1 MAAPETPRL
10 LDSPS
15 DIRKEIDRKLVDD
28 GISDQCP
35 EEEKLLYVWR
45 LYQHTETDLQR
56 AIENEEK
63 LKLAQTAEMQ
73 EVENYVEHI
82 RHLSDEREA
91 LIQELETE
99 NDQLKSEIDSLK
111 QDQNAAALRDET
123 TEMLVQQG
131 LDEIANVSTSEQI
144 AFLLVERA
152 RLLDELEAEQNR
164 TMTPSVNSTMTET
177 TCPQTPGLS
186 TPGIN
191 TPGPSED
198 GRMSAVEF
206 EQTLERE
213 RTQFEEELNQSR
225 ESIKKMK
232 ERLKREH
239 EEEINALMEENNK
252 LEDDYE
258 EAKAKLYKHK
268 LLHEKEME
276 ELDKEVKKL
285 REDLQTL
292 QKEKEKSD
300 SDSRSSTPANVFS
313 GRPPS
318 PARSP
323 NDLAIRNIIQ
333 EKTKI
338 ESELVQIKS
347 QHRSTQNEN
356 TELKSKVESLS
367 EELEKLQISIQ
378 QLQMKNKSL
387 RSELEEA
394 ENQLE
399 EAETASE
406 EVTKDRDE
414 MKLRLG
420 SLEKEVKNLRADAQK
435 THSLQDSVRILNQE
449 KCDLTNELDTVKREL
464 DEAQS
469 EKEQLANQKLA
480 LSKEEIRLTEEL
492 QAMKSE
498 LDTYKCS
505 HEELTDQKNE
515 LNRTLTLLD
524 KTNSELETLR
534 SEKFELNCRSENLS
548 KENKDLLN
556 QVESLQGEL
565 ERLRSDGQEMSKQQ
579 IIINHMRD
587 QVQKLTKEI
596 SDLKNSLQEKE
607 KAEKDL
613 NKTIEVQE
621 AEISR
626 LKSDIDNLKH
636 VHEKE
641 RVDIQEE
648 HANEIEDLKMKLQ
661 LTLQELSRSKQM
673 LDDERSQ
680 CSEVEVKAHDL
691 EVLLEEM
698 QKTNSAYEKKL
709 DEVSHLEKRV
719 KDLEKLVSEKCDIE
733 DQLEDKNREI
743 SDLEQEIEEFESIK
757 LELEDTRES
766 LDKEKVIRSKLEA
779 TVRDLE
785 QILDD
790 QRTDHESIQ
799 QQFTNKQDIGILI
812 KEKVQSLESQVRGLQ
827 DDLFAAQEELQVT
840 MEKHEQM
847 FLYRMLRI
855 NLREYILDRIGKEL
869 EEARAAHIEIQER
882 IESEKQRQ
890 TLQSSP
896 EVNGATQRIEVQKV
910 ENLEKQIETMKTRLT
925 ETQNQLD
932 KATQEKSTSEKE
944 IKILR
949 DSLKQKEG
957 DMKEIEALRQE
968 LSQARREVEHLQLST
983 KYDGEERQKHVDRI
997 RSLEEL
1003 SKQLELDN
1011 RELAT
1016 KLQESIQQISH
1027 VEDQIKRER
1036 QRNTDKQYMN
1046 HRHVSQIEADL
1057 DEATSQV
1064 RQLKDD
1070 LQKKQTYIMKLEA
1083 DAIGNAAKYEST
1095 ISRLESELN
1104 ETKQFHK
1111 KELEAVTER
1120 LETTCKDNKELRNQI
1135 REKDQEYQSSFQDV
1149 NRYRGTADRLESQI
1163 QTEIKIRTDLENRN
1177 AALDKEISKA
1187 QTERNVWSQVRS
1199 LMEKNASLE
1208 AAKRSLEDELERKN
1222 SSSKFA
1228 ETTLSQASANH
1239 EAVLKSVQ
1247 SKADSA
1253 EKKVV
1258 WSGHKSPVQRRE
1270 TKAKPFI
1277 LKAEKLQHDLETVT
1291 FKLKTVEQQLS
1302 QAEEL
1307 KNELQDKKE
1316 KVAALRNQLEAEKL
1330 QRTLLDQTVS
1340 ELKHQVSLLKS
1351 RESKVIDQ
1359 NRELQHTMIDME
1371 TKLDD
1376 MQERNQTALDMDA
1389 LTWDEEENN
1398 EQKRY
1403 TEVGKRG
1410 LLDQIHKLQ
1419 KEVKDLQ
1426 YELLTVN
1433 ERREIQERKYE
1444 DRKMKTKVKLMRART
1459 FNAGCVEEGQEFV
1472 VEFYSKERTRMQEQ
1486 LRQYDDDLRLTR
1498 STLRKEMDWKEKME
1512 KNYQT
1517 VLREKRE
1524 YLSQLSDMEEAVRE
1538 KTRMVSMLQVRTKF
1552 LEEENSRLQD
1562 RIDSITKQKQGLD
1575 KLLKEYKLSGKD
1587 VHLSRLSSDSR
1598 PHSLTGGTSG
1608 IGNSVDSSWVNEQ
1621 DPYIEPYL
1629 GYRNT
1634 QSSNMVIN
1642 NYLSRSFE
1650 PHSHAVDLYRGE
1662 TGSEES
1668 YSREFDT

>member
-28 GISDQCP
+28 GISAQCP

-258 EAKAKLYKHK
+258 EAKAK
-268 LLHEKEME
+268 ME

-406 EVTKDRDE
+406 EVTKERDE

-498 LDTYKCS
+498 LDSYKCS

-743 SDLEQEIEEFESIK
+743 SDLEQEIEEFESVK

-799 QQFTNKQDIGILI
+799 QQFTNK
-812 KEKVQSLESQVRGLQ
+812 VQSLESQVRGLQ

-840 MEKHEQM
+840 MEKHEQ
-847 FLYRMLRI
+847 
-855 NLREYILDRIGKEL
+855 EL

-1177 AALDKEISKA
+1177 AALDKEISK
-1187 QTERNVWSQVRS
+1187 EEFPNLRVWSQVRS

-1247 SKADSA
+1247 SKADTA

-1258 WSGHKSPVQRRE
+1258 WSGHKSPVQRR
-1270 TKAKPFI
+1270 
-1277 LKAEKLQHDLETVT
+1277 AEKLQHDLETVT
-1291 FKLKTVEQQLS
+1291 FKLKTVEQQLN

-1444 DRKMKTKVKLMRART
+1444 DRKMKTKVKLMRAR
-1459 FNAGCVEEGQEFV
+1459 
-1472 VEFYSKERTRMQEQ
+1472 EFYSKERTRMQEQ

>member
-15 DIRKEIDRKLVDD
+15 DIRKDIDRKLVDD
-28 GISDQCP
+28 GLSAQCS

-99 NDQLKSEIDSLK
+99 NDQLKQEIDSLK

-123 TEMLVQQG
+123 AEMLIQQG
-131 LDEIANVSTSEQI
+131 LEEIANVSTSEQI

-164 TMTPSVNSTMTET
+164 TMTPSVTPALTDT

-213 RTQFEEELNQSR
+213 RTQFEEELSQSR
-225 ESIKKMK
+225 ESIKQLK

-258 EAKAKLYKHK
+258 EAKAK
-268 LLHEKEME
+268 ME

-292 QKEKEKSD
+292 QKEKEQKEKSD

-323 NDLAIRNIIQ
+323 NDIAIRNIIQ

-338 ESELVQIKS
+338 ESELVQMKS
-347 QHRSTQNEN
+347 QHRTVQNEN
-356 TELKSKVESLS
+356 TELKTKVTSLT
-367 EELEKLQISIQ
+367 EEVEKLQISVQ

-399 EAETASE
+399 EAETACE

-414 MKLRLG
+414 LKLRLG
-420 SLEKEVKNLRADAQK
+420 SLEKEVKTLRADAQK
-435 THSLQDSVRILNQE
+435 IHSLQDSVRILNQE

-469 EKEQLANQKLA
+469 EKELLANQKLA
-480 LSKEEIRLTEEL
+480 LSKEEIHLTEEL
-492 QAMKSE
+492 QTLKSE
-498 LDTYKCS
+498 VETYKCS
-505 HEELTDQKNE
+505 HEELMNQKNE
-515 LNRTLTLLD
+515 FNRTLTLLD
-524 KTNSELETLR
+524 KTNSELETVR
-534 SEKFELNCRSENLS
+534 SEKFELSCRSEALT

-565 ERLRSDGQEMSKQQ
+565 ERLQMDGQELSKQE
-579 IIINHMRD
+579 IIIGHMRE
-587 QVQKLTKEI
+587 QVQKLTKEV
-596 SDLKNSLQEKE
+596 SDLKDEIQEKE

-613 NKTIEVQE
+613 IKTVEAQE

-636 VHEKE
+636 VHEKDK
-641 RVDIQEE
+641 VNTQEE
-648 HANEIEDLKMKLQ
+648 HRGELEDLKMKLQ
-661 LTLQELSRSKQM
+661 LTFQELSRSKQM

-680 CSEVEVKAHDL
+680 CSEVEVKARDL

-698 QKTNSAYEKKL
+698 QKTNSTYEKKL

-766 LDKEKVIRSKLEA
+766 LENERVIRNKLEV

-790 QRTDHESIQ
+790 QRTDHENIQ
-799 QQFTNKQDIGILI
+799 RQFTNKDIGSRI

-847 FLYRMLRI
+847 TLYRLLRM
-855 NLREYILDRIGKEL
+855 NLREEL

-882 IESEKQRQ
+882 IESERNKQV
-890 TLQSSP
+890 LQSSP
-896 EVNGATQRIEVQKV
+896 EVNGATQRIESQKI
-910 ENLEKQIETMKTRLT
+910 ENLEKQIETMKTRLS
-925 ETQNQLD
+925 ETQDQLD
-932 KATQEKSTSEKE
+932 KVTQEKFTSEKE

-957 DMKEIEALRQE
+957 DLKELEALRRE
-968 LSQARREVEHLQLST
+968 LSQTRREVEHLQLST
-983 KYDGEERQKHVDRI
+983 KYDGEERQKHVDKI

-1016 KLQESIQQISH
+1016 KLQESIQQITH

-1036 QRNTDKQYMN
+1036 QRNTDNQFMN

-1057 DEATSQV
+1057 DEATNQA

-1070 LQKKQTYIMKLEA
+1070 LHKKQTYIMKLEA
-1083 DAIGNAAKYEST
+1083 DAIGNAAKYDST

-1111 KELEAVTER
+1111 KELEGVTER
-1120 LETTCKDNKELRNQI
+1120 LETMSKDNKELRNQI
-1135 REKDQEYQSSFQDV
+1135 REKEQEYQSSSSDV

-1177 AALDKEISKA
+1177 AALDKEISK
-1187 QTERNVWSQVRS
+1187 EEFPNLRVWSQVRS

-1222 SSSKFA
+1222 STTKYA

-1239 EAVLKSVQ
+1239 EAALKTVQ
-1247 SKADSA
+1247 TKADTA
-1253 EKKVV
+1253 EKKVF
-1258 WSGHKSPVQRRE
+1258 WSRRSAPVQIR
-1270 TKAKPFI
+1270 
-1277 LKAEKLQHDLETVT
+1277 AEKLQHDLDGVT
-1291 FKLKTVEQQLS
+1291 FKLKTVEHQLS

-1316 KVAALRNQLEAEKL
+1316 QVATLRNQLEAEKL
-1330 QRTLLDQTVS
+1330 QRTLLDQTMA

-1351 RESKVIDQ
+1351 RESKVMDQ

-1376 MQERNQTALDMDA
+1376 MHERNQTALEMDSVN
-1389 LTWDEEENN
+1389 WEENGV
-1398 EQKRY
+1398 EQKHY
-1403 TEVGKRG
+1403 TEVGQRG

-1459 FNAGCVEEGQEFV
+1459 FNAGHPETGQEFV

-1486 LRQYDDDLRLTR
+1486 MRQYDDDLRLTR

-1524 YLSQLSDMEEAVRE
+1524 YLTQSVDQDLRLSDMEEAVRE

-1562 RIDSITKQKQGLD
+1562 RIDSITQQKQGLD
-1575 KLLKEYKLSGKD
+1575 KLVKEYKLGKDRD

-1608 IGNSVDSSWVNEQ
+1608 IGNSMNSSWVNEQ
-1621 DPYIEPYL
+1621 DHYIEPYL

-1634 QSSNMVIN
+1634 QSSNMVIS

>member
-28 GISDQCP
+28 GISAQCP

-258 EAKAKLYKHK
+258 EAKAK
-268 LLHEKEME
+268 ME

-799 QQFTNKQDIGILI
+799 QQFTNK
-812 KEKVQSLESQVRGLQ
+812 VQSLESQVRGLQ

-840 MEKHEQM
+840 MEKHEQ
-847 FLYRMLRI
+847 
-855 NLREYILDRIGKEL
+855 EL

-910 ENLEKQIETMKTRLT
+910 ENLEKQIETMKTRLM

-1177 AALDKEISKA
+1177 AALDKEISK
-1187 QTERNVWSQVRS
+1187 VWSQVRS

-1247 SKADSA
+1247 SKADTA

-1258 WSGHKSPVQRRE
+1258 WSGHKSPVQRQ
-1270 TKAKPFI
+1270 
-1277 LKAEKLQHDLETVT
+1277 AEKLQHDLETVT
-1291 FKLKTVEQQLS
+1291 FKLKTVEQQLN

-1376 MQERNQTALDMDA
+1376 MQERNQTALDM
-1389 LTWDEEENN
+1389 
-1398 EQKRY
+1398 QKRY

-1444 DRKMKTKVKLMRART
+1444 DRKMKTKVKLMRAR
-1459 FNAGCVEEGQEFV
+1459 
-1472 VEFYSKERTRMQEQ
+1472 EFYSKERTRMQEQ

-1498 STLRKEMDWKEKME
+1498 STLRKEMDWKDKME

-1575 KLLKEYKLSGKD
+1575 KLLKEYKLSSKD

>member
-28 GISDQCP
+28 GISAQCP

-258 EAKAKLYKHK
+258 EAKAK
-268 LLHEKEME
+268 ME

-406 EVTKDRDE
+406 EVTKERDE

-498 LDTYKCS
+498 LDSYKCS

-743 SDLEQEIEEFESIK
+743 SDLEQEIEEFESVK

-799 QQFTNKQDIGILI
+799 QQFTNK
-812 KEKVQSLESQVRGLQ
+812 VQSLESQVRGLQ

-840 MEKHEQM
+840 MEKHEQ
-847 FLYRMLRI
+847 
-855 NLREYILDRIGKEL
+855 EL

-1177 AALDKEISKA
+1177 AALDKEISK
-1187 QTERNVWSQVRS
+1187 VWSQVRS

-1247 SKADSA
+1247 SKADTA

-1258 WSGHKSPVQRRE
+1258 WSGHKSPVQRR
-1270 TKAKPFI
+1270 
-1277 LKAEKLQHDLETVT
+1277 AEKLQHDLETVT
-1291 FKLKTVEQQLS
+1291 FKLKTVEQQLN

-1376 MQERNQTALDMDA
+1376 MQERNQTALDM
-1389 LTWDEEENN
+1389 
-1398 EQKRY
+1398 QKRY

-1444 DRKMKTKVKLMRART
+1444 DRKMKTKVKLMRAR
-1459 FNAGCVEEGQEFV
+1459 
-1472 VEFYSKERTRMQEQ
+1472 EFYSKERTRMQEQ

-1587 VHLSRLSSDSR
+1587 VRLSRLSSDSR

>member
-15 DIRKEIDRKLVDD
+15 DIRKDIDRKLVDD
-28 GISDQCP
+28 GLSAQCS

-99 NDQLKSEIDSLK
+99 NDQLKQEIDSLK

-123 TEMLVQQG
+123 AEMLIQQG
-131 LDEIANVSTSEQI
+131 LEEIANVSTSEQI

-164 TMTPSVNSTMTET
+164 TMTPSVTPALTDT

-213 RTQFEEELNQSR
+213 RTQFEEELSQSR
-225 ESIKKMK
+225 ESIKQLK

-258 EAKAKLYKHK
+258 EAKAK
-268 LLHEKEME
+268 ME

-292 QKEKEKSD
+292 QKEKEQKEKSD

-323 NDLAIRNIIQ
+323 NDIAIRNIIQ

-338 ESELVQIKS
+338 ESELVQMKS
-347 QHRSTQNEN
+347 QHRTVQNEN
-356 TELKSKVESLS
+356 TELKTKVTSLT
-367 EELEKLQISIQ
+367 EEVEKLQISVQ

-399 EAETASE
+399 EAETACE

-414 MKLRLG
+414 LKLRLG
-420 SLEKEVKNLRADAQK
+420 SLEKEVKTLRADAQK
-435 THSLQDSVRILNQE
+435 IHSLQDSVRILNQE

-469 EKEQLANQKLA
+469 EKELLANQKLA
-480 LSKEEIRLTEEL
+480 LSKEEIHLTEEL
-492 QAMKSE
+492 QTLKSE
-498 LDTYKCS
+498 VETYKCS
-505 HEELTDQKNE
+505 HEELMNQKNE
-515 LNRTLTLLD
+515 FNRTLTLLD
-524 KTNSELETLR
+524 KTNSELETVR
-534 SEKFELNCRSENLS
+534 SEKFELSCRSEALT

-565 ERLRSDGQEMSKQQ
+565 ERLQMDGQELSKQE
-579 IIINHMRD
+579 IIIGHMRE
-587 QVQKLTKEI
+587 QVQKLTKEV
-596 SDLKNSLQEKE
+596 SDLKDEIQEKE

-613 NKTIEVQE
+613 IKTVEAQE

-636 VHEKE
+636 VHEKDK
-641 RVDIQEE
+641 VNTQEE
-648 HANEIEDLKMKLQ
+648 HRGELEDLKMKLQ
-661 LTLQELSRSKQM
+661 LTFQELSRSKQM

-680 CSEVEVKAHDL
+680 CSEVEVKARDL

-698 QKTNSAYEKKL
+698 QKTNSTYEKKL

-766 LDKEKVIRSKLEA
+766 LENERVIRNKLEV

-790 QRTDHESIQ
+790 QRTDHENIQ
-799 QQFTNKQDIGILI
+799 RQFTN
-812 KEKVQSLESQVRGLQ
+812 KVQSLESQVRGLQ

-840 MEKHEQM
+840 MEKHEQ
-847 FLYRMLRI
+847 
-855 NLREYILDRIGKEL
+855 EL

-882 IESEKQRQ
+882 IESERNKQV
-890 TLQSSP
+890 LQSSP
-896 EVNGATQRIEVQKV
+896 EVNGATQRIESQKI
-910 ENLEKQIETMKTRLT
+910 ENLEKQIETMKTRLS
-925 ETQNQLD
+925 ETQDQLD
-932 KATQEKSTSEKE
+932 KVTQEKFTSEKE

-957 DMKEIEALRQE
+957 DLKELEALRRE
-968 LSQARREVEHLQLST
+968 LSQTRREVEHLQLST
-983 KYDGEERQKHVDRI
+983 KYDGEERQKHVDKI

-1016 KLQESIQQISH
+1016 KLQESIQQITH

-1036 QRNTDKQYMN
+1036 QRNTDNQFMN

-1057 DEATSQV
+1057 DEATNQA

-1070 LQKKQTYIMKLEA
+1070 LHKKQTYIMKLEA
-1083 DAIGNAAKYEST
+1083 DAIGNAAKYDST

-1111 KELEAVTER
+1111 KELEGVTER
-1120 LETTCKDNKELRNQI
+1120 LETMSKDNKELRNQI
-1135 REKDQEYQSSFQDV
+1135 REKEQEYQSSSSDV

-1177 AALDKEISKA
+1177 AALDKEISK
-1187 QTERNVWSQVRS
+1187 VWSQVRS

-1222 SSSKFA
+1222 STTKYA

-1239 EAVLKSVQ
+1239 EAALKTVQ
-1247 SKADSA
+1247 TKADTA
-1253 EKKVV
+1253 EKKVF
-1258 WSGHKSPVQRRE
+1258 WSRRSAPVQIR
-1270 TKAKPFI
+1270 
-1277 LKAEKLQHDLETVT
+1277 AEKLQHDLDGVT
-1291 FKLKTVEQQLS
+1291 FKLKTVEHQLS

-1316 KVAALRNQLEAEKL
+1316 QVATLRNQLEAEKL
-1330 QRTLLDQTVS
+1330 QRTLLDQTMA

-1351 RESKVIDQ
+1351 RESKVMDQ

-1376 MQERNQTALDMDA
+1376 MHERNQTALEMDSVN
-1389 LTWDEEENN
+1389 WEENGV
-1398 EQKRY
+1398 EQKHY
-1403 TEVGKRG
+1403 TEVGQRG

-1444 DRKMKTKVKLMRART
+1444 DRKMKTKVKLMRAR
-1459 FNAGCVEEGQEFV
+1459 
-1472 VEFYSKERTRMQEQ
+1472 EFYSKERTRMQEQ
-1486 LRQYDDDLRLTR
+1486 MRQYDDDLRLTR

-1524 YLSQLSDMEEAVRE
+1524 YLTQLSDMEEAVRE

-1562 RIDSITKQKQGLD
+1562 RIDSITQQKQGLD
-1575 KLLKEYKLSGKD
+1575 KLVKEYKLGKDRD

-1608 IGNSVDSSWVNEQ
+1608 IGNSMNSSWVNEQ
-1621 DPYIEPYL
+1621 DHYIEPYL

-1634 QSSNMVIN
+1634 QSSNMVIS

>member
-28 GISDQCP
+28 GISAQCP

-258 EAKAKLYKHK
+258 EAKAK
-268 LLHEKEME
+268 ME

-406 EVTKDRDE
+406 EVTKERDE

-498 LDTYKCS
+498 LDSYKCS

-680 CSEVEVKAHDL
+680 CSEVEVKARDL

-799 QQFTNKQDIGILI
+799 QQFTNK
-812 KEKVQSLESQVRGLQ
+812 VQSLESQVRGLQ

-840 MEKHEQM
+840 MEKHEQ
-847 FLYRMLRI
+847 
-855 NLREYILDRIGKEL
+855 EL

-1057 DEATSQV
+1057 DEATGQV

-1177 AALDKEISKA
+1177 AALDKEISK
-1187 QTERNVWSQVRS
+1187 VWSQVRS

-1247 SKADSA
+1247 SKADTA

-1258 WSGHKSPVQRRE
+1258 WSGHKSPVQRR
-1270 TKAKPFI
+1270 
-1277 LKAEKLQHDLETVT
+1277 AEKLQHDLETVT

-1444 DRKMKTKVKLMRART
+1444 DRKMKTKVKLMRAR
-1459 FNAGCVEEGQEFV
+1459 
-1472 VEFYSKERTRMQEQ
+1472 EFYSKERTRMQEQ

>member
-28 GISDQCP
+28 GISAQCP

-123 TEMLVQQG
+123 AEMLIQQG

-164 TMTPSVNSTMTET
+164 TMTPSVNSTLTET

-213 RTQFEEELNQSR
+213 RSQFEEELSQSR
-225 ESIKKMK
+225 ESIKKLK

-258 EAKAKLYKHK
+258 EAKAK
-268 LLHEKEME
+268 ME

-323 NDLAIRNIIQ
+323 NDIAIRNIIQ

-347 QHRSTQNEN
+347 QHRTTQNEN

-464 DEAQS
+464 DEAQF

-534 SEKFELNCRSENLS
+534 SEKFELNCRSESLS
-548 KENKDLLN
+548 KENKELLN

-596 SDLKNSLQEKE
+596 SELKDCLQEKE

-648 HANEIEDLKMKLQ
+648 HENEIEDLKMKLQ

-680 CSEVEVKAHDL
+680 CSEVEVKARDL

-790 QRTDHESIQ
+790 QRTDHENIQ
-799 QQFTNKQDIGILI
+799 QQFTN
-812 KEKVQSLESQVRGLQ
+812 KVQSLESQVRGLQ

-840 MEKHEQM
+840 MEKHEQ
-847 FLYRMLRI
+847 
-855 NLREYILDRIGKEL
+855 EL

-925 ETQNQLD
+925 ETQSQLD
-932 KATQEKSTSEKE
+932 KATQDKFTSEKE

-1057 DEATSQV
+1057 DEATGQV

-1177 AALDKEISKA
+1177 AALDKEISK
-1187 QTERNVWSQVRS
+1187 EEFPNLRVWSQVRS

-1228 ETTLSQASANH
+1228 ATTLSQASANH
-1239 EAVLKSVQ
+1239 EAALKSVQ
-1247 SKADSA
+1247 SKADTA

-1258 WSGHKSPVQRRE
+1258 WSGHKSPVQRR
-1270 TKAKPFI
+1270 
-1277 LKAEKLQHDLETVT
+1277 AEKLQHDLETVT

-1307 KNELQDKKE
+1307 KNDLQDKKE

-1444 DRKMKTKVKLMRART
+1444 DRKMKTKVKLMRAR
-1459 FNAGCVEEGQEFV
+1459 
-1472 VEFYSKERTRMQEQ
+1472 EFYSKERTRMQEQ

-1621 DPYIEPYL
+1621 DPYIEPYM

>member
-28 GISDQCP
+28 GISAQCP

-258 EAKAKLYKHK
+258 EAKAK
-268 LLHEKEME
+268 ME

-406 EVTKDRDE
+406 EVTKERDE

-498 LDTYKCS
+498 LDSYKCS

-680 CSEVEVKAHDL
+680 CSEVEVKARDL

-743 SDLEQEIEEFESIK
+743 SDLEQEIEEFESVK

-799 QQFTNKQDIGILI
+799 QQFTNK
-812 KEKVQSLESQVRGLQ
+812 VQSLESQVRGLQ

-840 MEKHEQM
+840 MEKHEQ
-847 FLYRMLRI
+847 
-855 NLREYILDRIGKEL
+855 EL

-890 TLQSSP
+890 TLQSGP

-1177 AALDKEISKA
+1177 AALDKEISK
-1187 QTERNVWSQVRS
+1187 EEFPNLRVWSQVRS

-1247 SKADSA
+1247 SKADTA

-1258 WSGHKSPVQRRE
+1258 WSGHKSPVQRR
-1270 TKAKPFI
+1270 
-1277 LKAEKLQHDLETVT
+1277 AEKLQHDLETVT
-1291 FKLKTVEQQLS
+1291 FKLKTVEQQLN

-1316 KVAALRNQLEAEKL
+1316 KVATLRNQLEAEKL

-1376 MQERNQTALDMDA
+1376 MQERNQTALDM
-1389 LTWDEEENN
+1389 
-1398 EQKRY
+1398 QKRY

-1444 DRKMKTKVKLMRART
+1444 DRKMKTKVKLMRAR
-1459 FNAGCVEEGQEFV
+1459 
-1472 VEFYSKERTRMQEQ
+1472 EFYSKERTRMQEQ

-1575 KLLKEYKLSGKD
+1575 KLLKEYKLSSKD

>member
-28 GISDQCP
+28 GISAQCP

-258 EAKAKLYKHK
+258 EAKAK
-268 LLHEKEME
+268 ME

-347 QHRSTQNEN
+347 QHRTTQNEN

-406 EVTKDRDE
+406 EVTKERDE

-449 KCDLTNELDTVKREL
+449 KCDLTNELDAVKREL

-534 SEKFELNCRSENLS
+534 SEKFELNCRSESLS

-596 SDLKNSLQEKE
+596 SDLKDSLQEKE

-680 CSEVEVKAHDL
+680 CSEVEVKARDL

-799 QQFTNKQDIGILI
+799 QQFTNK
-812 KEKVQSLESQVRGLQ
+812 VQSLESQVRGLQ

-840 MEKHEQM
+840 MEKHEQ
-847 FLYRMLRI
+847 
-855 NLREYILDRIGKEL
+855 EL

-1057 DEATSQV
+1057 DEATGQV

-1177 AALDKEISKA
+1177 AALDKEISK
-1187 QTERNVWSQVRS
+1187 EEFPNLRVWSQVRS

-1247 SKADSA
+1247 SKADTA

-1258 WSGHKSPVQRRE
+1258 WSGHKSPVQRR
-1270 TKAKPFI
+1270 
-1277 LKAEKLQHDLETVT
+1277 AEKLQHDLETVT
-1291 FKLKTVEQQLS
+1291 FKLKTVEQQLN

-1444 DRKMKTKVKLMRART
+1444 DRKMKTKVKLMRAR
-1459 FNAGCVEEGQEFV
+1459 
-1472 VEFYSKERTRMQEQ
+1472 EFYSKERTRMQEQ

>member
-28 GISDQCP
+28 GLSAQCP

-99 NDQLKSEIDSLK
+99 NDQLKQEIDSLK

-123 TEMLVQQG
+123 AEMLIQQG
-131 LDEIANVSTSEQI
+131 LEEIASVSTSEQI

-164 TMTPSVNSTMTET
+164 TMTPSVTPALTDT

-186 TPGIN
+186 TPGLN

-213 RTQFEEELNQSR
+213 RTQFEEELSHSR
-225 ESIKKMK
+225 ESIKKLK

-258 EAKAKLYKHK
+258 EAKAK
-268 LLHEKEME
+268 ME
-276 ELDKEVKKL
+276 ELEKEVKKL

-292 QKEKEKSD
+292 QKEKEQKEKSD

-347 QHRSTQNEN
+347 QSRTVQNEN
-356 TELKSKVESLS
+356 TELKTKVTSLT
-367 EELEKLQISIQ
+367 EEVQELQISVQ

-406 EVTKDRDE
+406 EVMKDRDE

-420 SLEKEVKNLRADAQK
+420 SLEKEVKTLRAEAQK
-435 THSLQDSVRILNQE
+435 THSLQDSVRILSQE
-449 KCDLTNELDTVKREL
+449 KCDLTNELDTIKREL
-464 DEAQS
+464 DEAQT
-469 EKEQLANQKLA
+469 EKERLANQKLA
-480 LSKEEIRLTEEL
+480 LSKEEIRLTEENQTL
-492 QAMKSE
+492 KSE
-498 LDTYKCS
+498 LETLKCS
-505 HEELTDQKNE
+505 QEELQEQKTE

-534 SEKFELNCRSENLS
+534 SEKFELTCRSEKLT

-556 QVESLQGEL
+556 QVESLQGDL
-565 ERLRSDGQEMSKQQ
+565 ERLQMDGQELSKQQ
-579 IIINHMRD
+579 IIVGHMRD
-587 QVQKLTKEI
+587 QIQKLTKEV
-596 SDLKNSLQEKE
+596 SDLKESLQEKE

-613 NKTIEVQE
+613 TKTIEAQE

-626 LKSDIDNLKH
+626 LKSDTDNLKH

-641 RVDIQEE
+641 KADIQEE
-648 HANEIEDLKMKLQ
+648 HNNEIEDLKMKLQ
-661 LTLQELSRSKQM
+661 LTFQELSRSKQM

-680 CSEVEVKAHDL
+680 CSEVEVKARDL

-709 DEVSHLEKRV
+709 DEVSHLEQRV

-743 SDLEQEIEEFESIK
+743 SELEQEIEEFESIK
-757 LELEDTRES
+757 LELEDTHES
-766 LDKEKVIRSKLEA
+766 LDKEKVIRAKLEA
-779 TVRDLE
+779 TVQDLE

-790 QRTDHESIQ
+790 QRTDHENIQ
-799 QQFTNKQDIGILI
+799 RQFTN
-812 KEKVQSLESQVRGLQ
+812 KVQSLESQVRGLQ

-840 MEKHEQM
+840 MEKHEQ
-847 FLYRMLRI
+847 
-855 NLREYILDRIGKEL
+855 EL
-869 EEARAAHIEIQER
+869 EEARAAHVEIQER
-882 IESEKQRQ
+882 IEAEKQKHV
-890 TLQSSP
+890 LQSSP
-896 EVNGATQRIEVQKV
+896 EVQGADQRIEAQKI
-910 ENLEKQIETMKTRLT
+910 ENLEKQIETMKTRLS
-925 ETQNQLD
+925 ETQGQLD
-932 KATQEKSTSEKE
+932 KVTQEKFTSEKE

-957 DMKEIEALRQE
+957 DMKELEALRLE

-983 KYDGEERQKHVDRI
+983 KYDSEERQKHVDRI

-1016 KLQESIQQISH
+1016 KLQESLQQITH
-1027 VEDQIKRER
+1027 MEDQIKRER
-1036 QRNTDKQYMN
+1036 QRNTDNQYMN
-1046 HRHVSQIEADL
+1046 HRHVGQIEADL
-1057 DEATSQV
+1057 DDATKQV

-1083 DAIGNAAKYEST
+1083 DTIGNAAKYDST
-1095 ISRLESELN
+1095 ISRLESELS

-1111 KELEAVTER
+1111 KETEAMTER
-1120 LETTCKDNKELRNQI
+1120 LETMSKDNKELRNQLRG
-1135 REKDQEYQSSFQDV
+1135 REQEYQSSSQDL
-1149 NRYRGTADRLESQI
+1149 NRYKGTADRLESQI

-1177 AALDKEISKA
+1177 AALDKEISK
-1187 QTERNVWSQVRS
+1187 EEFPNLRVWSQVRS

-1222 SSSKFA
+1222 SNTKFA
-1228 ETTLSQASANH
+1228 ETTLSQASASH
-1239 EAVLKSVQ
+1239 EVAVKALQ
-1247 SKADSA
+1247 SKADTA
-1253 EKKVV
+1253 EKRMFGTRG
-1258 WSGHKSPVQRRE
+1258 SSQFRE
-1270 TKAKPFI
+1270 TKAKPFVV
-1277 LKAEKLQHDLETVT
+1277 KAEKLQQDLEGMS
-1291 FKLKTVEQQLS
+1291 FKLKTVEHQLS

-1316 KVAALRNQLEAEKL
+1316 QVATLRNQLEAEKL
-1330 QRTLLDQTVS
+1330 QRTLLDQTVA

-1351 RESKVIDQ
+1351 RESKVMDQ

-1376 MQERNQTALDMDA
+1376 MHERNQTALDMDSES
-1389 LTWDEEENN
+1389 WEENGV
-1398 EQKRY
+1398 EQKHY

-1459 FNAGCVEEGQEFV
+1459 FNVGPGGSEQECVI
-1472 VEFYSKERTRMQEQ
+1472 EFYSKERTRMQEQ

-1517 VLREKRE
+1517 VNREKRE
-1524 YLSQLSDMEEAVRE
+1524 YLTQLSDMEEAVRE

-1575 KLLKEYKLSGKD
+1575 KLVKEYKLTGKDRD
-1587 VHLSRLSSDSR
+1587 VHLSRLSPDSR

-1621 DPYIEPYL
+1621 DHYIDPYL

-1634 QSSNMVIN
+1634 QSSNLVIS
-1642 NYLSRSFE
+1642 NYLSRSYE
-1650 PHSHAVDLYRGE
+1650 PHAHTVDLYRGE

>member
-28 GISDQCP
+28 GISAQCP

-347 QHRSTQNEN
+347 QHRTTQNEN

-406 EVTKDRDE
+406 EVTKERDE

-449 KCDLTNELDTVKREL
+449 KCDLTNELDAVKREL

-534 SEKFELNCRSENLS
+534 SEKFELNCRSESLS

-596 SDLKNSLQEKE
+596 SDLKDSLQEKE

-680 CSEVEVKAHDL
+680 CSEVEVKARDL

-799 QQFTNKQDIGILI
+799 QQFTNK
-812 KEKVQSLESQVRGLQ
+812 VQSLESQVRGLQ

-840 MEKHEQM
+840 MEKHEQ
-847 FLYRMLRI
+847 
-855 NLREYILDRIGKEL
+855 EL

-1057 DEATSQV
+1057 DEATGQV

-1177 AALDKEISKA
+1177 AALDKEISK
-1187 QTERNVWSQVRS
+1187 VWSQVRS

-1247 SKADSA
+1247 SKADTA

-1258 WSGHKSPVQRRE
+1258 WSGHKSPVQRR
-1270 TKAKPFI
+1270 
-1277 LKAEKLQHDLETVT
+1277 AEKLQHDLETVT
-1291 FKLKTVEQQLS
+1291 FKLKTVEQQLN

-1444 DRKMKTKVKLMRART
+1444 DRKMKTKVKLMRAR
-1459 FNAGCVEEGQEFV
+1459 
-1472 VEFYSKERTRMQEQ
+1472 EFYSKERTRMQEQ

>member
-28 GISDQCP
+28 GISAQCP

-258 EAKAKLYKHK
+258 EAKAK
-268 LLHEKEME
+268 ME

-406 EVTKDRDE
+406 EVTKERDE

-498 LDTYKCS
+498 LDSYKCS

-743 SDLEQEIEEFESIK
+743 SDLEQEIEEFESVK

-799 QQFTNKQDIGILI
+799 QQFTNK
-812 KEKVQSLESQVRGLQ
+812 VQSLESQVRGLQ

-840 MEKHEQM
+840 MEKHEQ
-847 FLYRMLRI
+847 
-855 NLREYILDRIGKEL
+855 EL

-1177 AALDKEISKA
+1177 AALDKEISK
-1187 QTERNVWSQVRS
+1187 VWSQVRS

-1247 SKADSA
+1247 SKADTA

-1258 WSGHKSPVQRRE
+1258 WSGHKSPVQRR
-1270 TKAKPFI
+1270 
-1277 LKAEKLQHDLETVT
+1277 AEKLQHDLETVT
-1291 FKLKTVEQQLS
+1291 FKLKTVEQQLN

-1376 MQERNQTALDMDA
+1376 MQERNQTALDM
-1389 LTWDEEENN
+1389 
-1398 EQKRY
+1398 QKRY

-1444 DRKMKTKVKLMRART
+1444 DRKMKTKVKLMRAR
-1459 FNAGCVEEGQEFV
+1459 
-1472 VEFYSKERTRMQEQ
+1472 EFYSKERTRMQEQ

-1575 KLLKEYKLSGKD
+1575 KLLKEYKLSSKD

>member
-28 GISDQCP
+28 GLSAQCP

-99 NDQLKSEIDSLK
+99 NDQLKQEIESLK
-111 QDQNAAALRDET
+111 HDQNAAALRDET
-123 TEMLVQQG
+123 AEMLIQQG
-131 LDEIANVSTSEQI
+131 LEEIASVSTSEQI

-164 TMTPSVNSTMTET
+164 TMTPSVNSALTDT

-213 RTQFEEELNQSR
+213 RTQFEDELNQSR
-225 ESIKKMK
+225 ESIKKLK
-232 ERLKREH
+232 ERLKQEH

-258 EAKAKLYKHK
+258 EAKSKLYK
-268 LLHEKEME
+268 LNIQHEKEME
-276 ELDKEVKKL
+276 ELEKEVKKL

-292 QKEKEKSD
+292 QKEKEQKDKSD

-347 QHRSTQNEN
+347 QHRTVQNEN

-387 RSELEEA
+387 RSELEES

-399 EAETASE
+399 EAETACE
-406 EVTKDRDE
+406 EVTKERDE

-420 SLEKEVKNLRADAQK
+420 SLEKEVKNLRAEAQK
-435 THSLQDSVRILNQE
+435 THSLQDSIRILSQE

-464 DEAQS
+464 DEAQT

-492 QAMKSE
+492 QTVKSE
-498 LDTYKCS
+498 LDSYKCS
-505 HEELTDQKNE
+505 HEELTTQKNE

-534 SEKFELNCRSENLS
+534 SEKFELSCRSEKLS

-565 ERLRSDGQEMSKQQ
+565 EQLRTDGQELSKQQ
-579 IIINHMRD
+579 IIVNHMRD
-587 QVQKLTKEI
+587 QVQKLTKEV
-596 SDLKNSLQEKE
+596 SDLKESLQGKE
-607 KAEKDL
+607 QTEKDL
-613 NKTIEVQE
+613 NKTIEAQE

-641 RVDIQEE
+641 KVDLHEE

-661 LTLQELSRSKQM
+661 LTLQELTRSKQL

-680 CSEVEVKAHDL
+680 CSEVEVKARDL

-766 LDKEKVIRSKLEA
+766 LDKERVVRSRLEA

-785 QILDD
+785 QILED
-790 QRTDHESIQ
+790 QRTDHENIQ
-799 QQFTNKQDIGILI
+799 RQFTNKDIGVRI

-840 MEKHEQM
+840 METHEQ
-847 FLYRMLRI
+847 F
-855 NLREYILDRIGKEL
+855 ILEKIGKEL
-869 EEARAAHIEIQER
+869 EAARASHIEIQER

-896 EVNGATQRIEVQKV
+896 EVNGATQRIEAQEI
-910 ENLEKQIETMKTRLT
+910 ENLEKQIETMKTRLS
-925 ETQNQLD
+925 ESERQLD
-932 KATQEKSTSEKE
+932 KVTQEKFTSEKE

-957 DMKEIEALRQE
+957 DMKEIEALRRE
-968 LSQARREVEHLQLST
+968 LSQARREAEHLQLST
-983 KYDGEERQKHVDRI
+983 KYDGEERQKHVDKI

-1027 VEDQIKRER
+1027 FEDQIKRER

-1057 DEATSQV
+1057 DEATGQV

-1083 DAIGNAAKYEST
+1083 DAIGSAAKYEST

-1111 KELEAVTER
+1111 KELESVTER
-1120 LETTCKDNKELRNQI
+1120 LETTCKENKDLRNQLRD
-1135 REKDQEYQSSFQDV
+1135 REQEYQNSSQDI

-1177 AALDKEISKA
+1177 AALDKEISK
-1187 QTERNVWSQVRS
+1187 EEFPNLRVWSQVRT

-1208 AAKRSLEDELERKN
+1208 AAKRNLEDELDRRN
-1222 SSSKFA
+1222 SSTKFV
-1228 ETTLSQASANH
+1228 ETTLSQASASH
-1239 EAVLKSVQ
+1239 EAALKTVQ
-1247 SKADSA
+1247 SKADTA

-1258 WSGHKSPVQRRE
+1258 WSRSGAPVPKRE
-1270 TKAKPFI
+1270 TKAKPF
-1277 LKAEKLQHDLETVT
+1277 LVKAEKLQHDLEDVT
-1291 FKLKTVEQQLS
+1291 FKLKTVEHQLN

-1316 KVAALRNQLEAEKL
+1316 QVSALRNQLEAEKL

-1371 TKLDD
+1371 TKLED
-1376 MQERNQTALDMDA
+1376 MQERNQTALDMDSVQ
-1389 LTWDEEENN
+1389 WEEENS
-1398 EQKRY
+1398 EQKHY

-1472 VEFYSKERTRMQEQ
+1472 VDFYSKERTRMQEQ

-1517 VLREKRE
+1517 ALREKRE
-1524 YLSQLSDMEEAVRE
+1524 YLSQLSDLEEAVRE

-1575 KLLKEYKLSGKD
+1575 KLVKDYKLSGKD
-1587 VHLSRLSSDSR
+1587 REVQLSRLGSDSR

-1621 DPYIEPYL
+1621 DHYMEPYL

-1650 PHSHAVDLYRGE
+1650 PHSRAVDFYRGE

>member
-28 GISDQCP
+28 GLSAQCP

-99 NDQLKSEIDSLK
+99 NDQLKQEIDSLK

-123 TEMLVQQG
+123 AEMLIQQG
-131 LDEIANVSTSEQI
+131 LEEIASVSTSEQI

-164 TMTPSVNSTMTET
+164 TMTPSVTPALTDT

-213 RTQFEEELNQSR
+213 RTQFEEELSHSR
-225 ESIKKMK
+225 ESIKNLK

-258 EAKAKLYKHK
+258 EAKAK
-268 LLHEKEME
+268 ME
-276 ELDKEVKKL
+276 ELEKEVKKL

-292 QKEKEKSD
+292 QKEKEQKEKSD

-323 NDLAIRNIIQ
+323 NDIAIRNIIQ

-347 QHRSTQNEN
+347 QSRTVQNEN
-356 TELKSKVESLS
+356 TELKTKVTSLT
-367 EELEKLQISIQ
+367 EEVQELQISVQ

-406 EVTKDRDE
+406 EVMKDRDE

-420 SLEKEVKNLRADAQK
+420 SLEKEVKTLRAEAQK
-435 THSLQDSVRILNQE
+435 THSLQDSVQILNQE
-449 KCDLTNELDTVKREL
+449 KCDLTNELDTIKREL
-464 DEAQS
+464 DESQT
-469 EKEQLANQKLA
+469 EKERLANQKLA
-480 LSKEEIRLTEEL
+480 LSKEEIRLTEENQTL
-492 QAMKSE
+492 KSE
-498 LDTYKCS
+498 LETLKCS
-505 HEELTDQKNE
+505 HEEIQDQKNE
-515 LNRTLTLLD
+515 LNQTLTLLD
-524 KTNSELETLR
+524 KTNSELDTLR
-534 SEKFELNCRSENLS
+534 SEKFELTCRSEKLT

-565 ERLRSDGQEMSKQQ
+565 ERLQMDGQELSKQQ
-579 IIINHMRD
+579 IIVGHMRD
-587 QVQKLTKEI
+587 QVQKLTKEV
-596 SDLKNSLQEKE
+596 SDLKENLQEKE

-613 NKTIEVQE
+613 TKTIEAQE

-626 LKSDIDNLKH
+626 LKSDTDNLKH

-641 RVDIQEE
+641 KADIQEE
-648 HANEIEDLKMKLQ
+648 HNNEIEDLKMKLQ

-680 CSEVEVKAHDL
+680 CSEVEVKARDL

-709 DEVSHLEKRV
+709 DEVSHLEQRV

-743 SDLEQEIEEFESIK
+743 SELEQEIEEFESIK
-757 LELEDTRES
+757 LELEDTHES
-766 LDKEKVIRSKLEA
+766 LDKEKVIRAKLEA

-790 QRTDHESIQ
+790 QRTDHENIQ
-799 QQFTNKQDIGILI
+799 RQFTN
-812 KEKVQSLESQVRGLQ
+812 KVQSLESQVRGLQ

-840 MEKHEQM
+840 MEKHEQ
-847 FLYRMLRI
+847 
-855 NLREYILDRIGKEL
+855 EL

-882 IESEKQRQ
+882 IEAEKQKHV
-890 TLQSSP
+890 LQSSP
-896 EVNGATQRIEVQKV
+896 EVQGADQRIEAQKI

-925 ETQNQLD
+925 ETQVQLD
-932 KATQEKSTSEKE
+932 KVTQEKFTSEKE

-957 DMKEIEALRQE
+957 DMKELEALRLE

-983 KYDGEERQKHVDRI
+983 KYDSEERQKHVDRI

-1016 KLQESIQQISH
+1016 KLQESLQQITH
-1027 VEDQIKRER
+1027 MEDQLKRER
-1036 QRNTDKQYMN
+1036 QRNTDNQYMN
-1046 HRHVSQIEADL
+1046 HRHVGQIEADL
-1057 DEATSQV
+1057 DEATKQV

-1083 DAIGNAAKYEST
+1083 DTIGNAAKYDST
-1095 ISRLESELN
+1095 ISRLESELS

-1111 KELEAVTER
+1111 KEMEAVTER
-1120 LETTCKDNKELRNQI
+1120 LETMSKDNKELRNQLRG
-1135 REKDQEYQSSFQDV
+1135 REQEYQSSSQDL
-1149 NRYRGTADRLESQI
+1149 NRYKGTADRLESQI

-1177 AALDKEISKA
+1177 TALDKEISK
-1187 QTERNVWSQVRS
+1187 EEFPNLRVWSQVRS

-1222 SSSKFA
+1222 SNTKFA
-1228 ETTLSQASANH
+1228 ETTLSQASASH
-1239 EAVLKSVQ
+1239 EVAVKALQ
-1247 SKADSA
+1247 SKADTA
-1253 EKKVV
+1253 EK
-1258 WSGHKSPVQRRE
+1258 RE
-1270 TKAKPFI
+1270 TKAKPFVV
-1277 LKAEKLQHDLETVT
+1277 KAEKLQQDLEGMT
-1291 FKLKTVEQQLS
+1291 FKLKTVEHQLS

-1307 KNELQDKKE
+1307 RNELQDKKE
-1316 KVAALRNQLEAEKL
+1316 QVATLRNQLEAEKL
-1330 QRTLLDQTVS
+1330 QRTLLDQTVA

-1351 RESKVIDQ
+1351 RESKVMDQ

-1376 MQERNQTALDMDA
+1376 MHERNQTALDM
-1389 LTWDEEENN
+1389 
-1398 EQKRY
+1398 QKHY

-1444 DRKMKTKVKLMRART
+1444 DRKMKTKVKLMRAR
-1459 FNAGCVEEGQEFV
+1459 
-1472 VEFYSKERTRMQEQ
+1472 EFYAKERTRMQEQ

-1517 VLREKRE
+1517 VNREKRE
-1524 YLSQLSDMEEAVRE
+1524 YLTQLSDMEEAVRE

-1575 KLLKEYKLSGKD
+1575 KLVKEYKLTGKDRD

-1621 DPYIEPYL
+1621 DHYIDPYL

-1634 QSSNMVIN
+1634 QSSNLVIS
-1642 NYLSRSFE
+1642 NYLSRSYE

>member
-1 MAAPETPRL
+1 MFYIIAANPRQQKTYVYHWYSKTPRTQTL
-10 LDSPS
+10 GAHA
-15 DIRKEIDRKLVDD
+15 EF
-28 GISDQCP
+28 C
-35 EEEKLLYVWR
+35 
-45 LYQHTETDLQR
+45 ETDLQR

-213 RTQFEEELNQSR
+213 RTQFEEELNQIMEQNKR
-225 ESIKKMK
+225 TFPYRYKIK
-232 ERLKREH
+232 
-239 EEEINALMEENNK
+239 
-252 LEDDYE
+252 
-258 EAKAKLYKHK
+258 
-268 LLHEKEME
+268 ME

-356 TELKSKVESLS
+356 TELKSKEEHSLACSSSSGVSKVESLS

-799 QQFTNKQDIGILI
+799 QQFTNK
-812 KEKVQSLESQVRGLQ
+812 VQSLESQVRGLQ

-840 MEKHEQM
+840 MEKHEQ
-847 FLYRMLRI
+847 
-855 NLREYILDRIGKEL
+855 EL

-1057 DEATSQV
+1057 DEATGQV

-1111 KELEAVTER
+1111 KELEAVMER

-1177 AALDKEISKA
+1177 AALDKEISK
-1187 QTERNVWSQVRS
+1187 VWSQVRS

-1247 SKADSA
+1247 SKADTA
-1253 EKKVV
+1253 EK
-1258 WSGHKSPVQRRE
+1258 
-1270 TKAKPFI
+1270 
-1277 LKAEKLQHDLETVT
+1277 KAEKLQHDLETVT
-1291 FKLKTVEQQLS
+1291 FKLKTVEQQLN

-1444 DRKMKTKVKLMRART
+1444 DRKMKTKVKLMRAR
-1459 FNAGCVEEGQEFV
+1459 
-1472 VEFYSKERTRMQEQ
+1472 EFYSKERTRMQEQ

>member
-1 MAAPETPRL
+1 
-10 LDSPS
+10 
-15 DIRKEIDRKLVDD
+15 
-28 GISDQCP
+28 
-35 EEEKLLYVWR
+35 
-45 LYQHTETDLQR
+45 
-56 AIENEEK
+56 
-63 LKLAQTAEMQ
+63 
-73 EVENYVEHI
+73 
-82 RHLSDEREA
+82 
-91 LIQELETE
+91 
-99 NDQLKSEIDSLK
+99 
-111 QDQNAAALRDET
+111 
-123 TEMLVQQG
+123 
-131 LDEIANVSTSEQI
+131 
-144 AFLLVERA
+144 
-152 RLLDELEAEQNR
+152 
-164 TMTPSVNSTMTET
+164 
-177 TCPQTPGLS
+177 
-186 TPGIN
+186 
-191 TPGPSED
+191 
-198 GRMSAVEF
+198 
-206 EQTLERE
+206 
-213 RTQFEEELNQSR
+213 
-225 ESIKKMK
+225 
-232 ERLKREH
+232 
-239 EEEINALMEENNK
+239 
-252 LEDDYE
+252 
-258 EAKAKLYKHK
+258 
-268 LLHEKEME
+268 
-276 ELDKEVKKL
+276 
-285 REDLQTL
+285 
-292 QKEKEKSD
+292 
-300 SDSRSSTPANVFS
+300 
-313 GRPPS
+313 
-318 PARSP
+318 
-323 NDLAIRNIIQ
+323 
-333 EKTKI
+333 
-338 ESELVQIKS
+338 
-347 QHRSTQNEN
+347 
-356 TELKSKVESLS
+356 
-367 EELEKLQISIQ
+367 
-378 QLQMKNKSL
+378 
-387 RSELEEA
+387 
-394 ENQLE
+394 
-399 EAETASE
+399 
-406 EVTKDRDE
+406 
-414 MKLRLG
+414 
-420 SLEKEVKNLRADAQK
+420 
-435 THSLQDSVRILNQE
+435 
-449 KCDLTNELDTVKREL
+449 
-464 DEAQS
+464 
-469 EKEQLANQKLA
+469 
-480 LSKEEIRLTEEL
+480 
-492 QAMKSE
+492 
-498 LDTYKCS
+498 
-505 HEELTDQKNE
+505 
-515 LNRTLTLLD
+515 
-524 KTNSELETLR
+524 
-534 SEKFELNCRSENLS
+534 
-548 KENKDLLN
+548 
-556 QVESLQGEL
+556 
-565 ERLRSDGQEMSKQQ
+565 
-579 IIINHMRD
+579 
-587 QVQKLTKEI
+587 
-596 SDLKNSLQEKE
+596 
-607 KAEKDL
+607 
-613 NKTIEVQE
+613 
-621 AEISR
+621 
-626 LKSDIDNLKH
+626 
-636 VHEKE
+636 
-641 RVDIQEE
+641 
-648 HANEIEDLKMKLQ
+648 
-661 LTLQELSRSKQM
+661 
-673 LDDERSQ
+673 
-680 CSEVEVKAHDL
+680 
-691 EVLLEEM
+691 
-698 QKTNSAYEKKL
+698 
-709 DEVSHLEKRV
+709 
-719 KDLEKLVSEKCDIE
+719 
-733 DQLEDKNREI
+733 
-743 SDLEQEIEEFESIK
+743 
-757 LELEDTRES
+757 
-766 LDKEKVIRSKLEA
+766 
-779 TVRDLE
+779 
-785 QILDD
+785 
-790 QRTDHESIQ
+790 
-799 QQFTNKQDIGILI
+799 
-812 KEKVQSLESQVRGLQ
+812 
-827 DDLFAAQEELQVT
+827 
-840 MEKHEQM
+840 
-847 FLYRMLRI
+847 
-855 NLREYILDRIGKEL
+855 
-869 EEARAAHIEIQER
+869 
-882 IESEKQRQ
+882 
-890 TLQSSP
+890 
-896 EVNGATQRIEVQKV
+896 
-910 ENLEKQIETMKTRLT
+910 MKTRLT

-949 DSLKQKEG
+949 DSLKQKES

-1177 AALDKEISKA
+1177 AALDKEISK
-1187 QTERNVWSQVRS
+1187 VWSQVRS

-1247 SKADSA
+1247 SKADTA

-1258 WSGHKSPVQRRE
+1258 WSGHKSPVQRR
-1270 TKAKPFI
+1270 
-1277 LKAEKLQHDLETVT
+1277 AEKLQHDLETVT
-1291 FKLKTVEQQLS
+1291 FKLKTVEQQLN

-1376 MQERNQTALDMDA
+1376 MQERNQTALDM
-1389 LTWDEEENN
+1389 
-1398 EQKRY
+1398 QKRY

-1444 DRKMKTKVKLMRART
+1444 DRKMKTKVKLMRAR
-1459 FNAGCVEEGQEFV
+1459 
-1472 VEFYSKERTRMQEQ
+1472 EFYSKERTRMQEQ

>member
-28 GISDQCP
+28 GISAQCP

-258 EAKAKLYKHK
+258 EAKAK
-268 LLHEKEME
+268 ME

-347 QHRSTQNEN
+347 QHRTTQNEN

-406 EVTKDRDE
+406 EVTKERDE

-449 KCDLTNELDTVKREL
+449 KCDLTNELDAVKREL

-534 SEKFELNCRSENLS
+534 SEKFELNCRSESLS

-596 SDLKNSLQEKE
+596 SDLKDSLQEKE

-680 CSEVEVKAHDL
+680 CSEVEVKARDL

-799 QQFTNKQDIGILI
+799 QQFTNK
-812 KEKVQSLESQVRGLQ
+812 VQSLESQVRGLQ

-840 MEKHEQM
+840 MEKHEQ
-847 FLYRMLRI
+847 
-855 NLREYILDRIGKEL
+855 EL

-1057 DEATSQV
+1057 DEATGQV

-1177 AALDKEISKA
+1177 AALDKEISK
-1187 QTERNVWSQVRS
+1187 VWSQVRS

-1247 SKADSA
+1247 SKADTA

-1258 WSGHKSPVQRRE
+1258 WSGHKSPVQRR
-1270 TKAKPFI
+1270 
-1277 LKAEKLQHDLETVT
+1277 AEKLQHDLETVT
-1291 FKLKTVEQQLS
+1291 FKLKTVEQQLN

>member
-28 GISDQCP
+28 GISAQCP

-258 EAKAKLYKHK
+258 EAKAK
-268 LLHEKEME
+268 ME

-347 QHRSTQNEN
+347 QHRTTQNEN

-406 EVTKDRDE
+406 EVTKERDE

-449 KCDLTNELDTVKREL
+449 KCDLTNELDAVKREL

-534 SEKFELNCRSENLS
+534 SEKFELNCRSESLS

-596 SDLKNSLQEKE
+596 SDLKDSLQEKE

-680 CSEVEVKAHDL
+680 CSEVEVKARDL

-799 QQFTNKQDIGILI
+799 QQFTNKDIGILI

-840 MEKHEQM
+840 MEKHEQ
-847 FLYRMLRI
+847 
-855 NLREYILDRIGKEL
+855 EL

-1057 DEATSQV
+1057 DEATGQV

-1177 AALDKEISKA
+1177 AALDKEISK
-1187 QTERNVWSQVRS
+1187 VWSQVRS

-1247 SKADSA
+1247 SKADTA

-1258 WSGHKSPVQRRE
+1258 WSGHKSPVQRR
-1270 TKAKPFI
+1270 
-1277 LKAEKLQHDLETVT
+1277 AEKLQHDLETVT
-1291 FKLKTVEQQLS
+1291 FKLKTVEQQLN

-1444 DRKMKTKVKLMRART
+1444 DRKMKTKVKLMRAR
-1459 FNAGCVEEGQEFV
+1459 
-1472 VEFYSKERTRMQEQ
+1472 EFYSKERTRMQEQ

>member
-28 GISDQCP
+28 GISAQCP

-406 EVTKDRDE
+406 EVTKERDE

-498 LDTYKCS
+498 LDSYKCS

-596 SDLKNSLQEKE
+596 SDLKNNLQEKE

-743 SDLEQEIEEFESIK
+743 SDLEQEIEEFESVK

-855 NLREYILDRIGKEL
+855 NLREEL

-1177 AALDKEISKA
+1177 AALDKEISK
-1187 QTERNVWSQVRS
+1187 VWSQVRS

-1247 SKADSA
+1247 SKADTA
-1253 EKKVV
+1253 EK
-1258 WSGHKSPVQRRE
+1258 
-1270 TKAKPFI
+1270 
-1277 LKAEKLQHDLETVT
+1277 KAEKLQHDLETVT
-1291 FKLKTVEQQLS
+1291 FKLKTVEQQLN

-1376 MQERNQTALDMDA
+1376 MQERNQTALDM
-1389 LTWDEEENN
+1389 
-1398 EQKRY
+1398 QKRY

-1444 DRKMKTKVKLMRART
+1444 DRKMKTKVKLMRAR
-1459 FNAGCVEEGQEFV
+1459 
-1472 VEFYSKERTRMQEQ
+1472 EFYSKERTRMQEQ

-1575 KLLKEYKLSGKD
+1575 KLLKEYKLSSKD